1 MKTALDFVL
10 QSCLLRFYLW
20 SALGLALLLGVCS
33 APSYFNAREKQKTHR
48 WLRVCET
55 FRCVI
60 WDTLIHLVGFLLAP
74 TLLLF
79 VLVIFEARNSA
90 EKVILGILFLPL
102 FFYMLFCVSGRGVDI
117 LSQTV
122 KTGIKSIDITWHGIK
137 IEFGPKDLNEA
148 K

>member
-1 MKTALDFVL
+1 VSVKCPDDLGGH
-10 QSCLLRFYLW
+10 RFI
-20 SALGLALLLGVCS
+20 SLAFSFG
-33 APSYFNAREKQKTHR
+33 A
-48 WLRVCET
+48 
-55 FRCVI
+55 
-60 WDTLIHLVGFLLAP
+60 D

-102 FFYMLFCVSGRGVDI
+102 FFYMLFCISGRGVDI

>member
-1 MKTALDFVL
+1 MTSVRQMSRRPWRSSF
-10 QSCLLRFYLW
+10 
-20 SALGLALLLGVCS
+20 
-33 APSYFNAREKQKTHR
+33 
-48 WLRVCET
+48 
-55 FRCVI
+55 
-60 WDTLIHLVGFLLAP
+60 HLVGFLLAP

-102 FFYMLFCVSGRGVDI
+102 FFYMLFCISGRGVDI